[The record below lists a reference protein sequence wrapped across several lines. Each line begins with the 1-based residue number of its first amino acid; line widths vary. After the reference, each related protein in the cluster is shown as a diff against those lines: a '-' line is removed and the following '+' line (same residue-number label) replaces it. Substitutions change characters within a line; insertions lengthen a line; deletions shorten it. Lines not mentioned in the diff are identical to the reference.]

1 MSCCVGLV
9 GAGATRR
16 RRLGA
21 VLAGGKS
28 SRFGS
33 DKAVAMIEGKRL
45 LDRAVAVLSPHCDKV
60 VVVGRNDA
68 AHDCVP
74 DWPQPDCGPLG
85 GIAGALDA
93 AKKAGYDEVLS
104 CGVDSVGL
112 PTDLADR
119 LWPAP
124 AYLEAQPV
132 VGLWPAG
139 ATSALEELMF
149 GEGKHS
155 MRAFAERIE
164 ARPVKLARDP
174 ANINTAADLERVERH
189 GL

>member
-1 MSCCVGLV
+1 MSCCVGLL
-9 GAGATRR
+9 GAGPTRK

-33 DKAVAMIEGKRL
+33 DKALALLEGKRL
-45 LDRAVAVLSPHCDKV
+45 IDRAVTALEPYCDKV
-60 VVVGRNDA
+60 VVVGRNDS

-85 GIAGALDA
+85 GIAGAFEA
-93 AKKAGYDEVLS
+93 ARERGYDEVLTS
-104 CGVDSVGL
+104 GVDSVAL
-112 PTDLADR
+112 PDNLADT

-132 VGLWPAG
+132 VGLWPARCSG
-139 ATSALEELMF
+139 ALDEIMS
-149 GEGKHS
+149 GNGKHS
-155 MRAFAERIE
+155 MRAFAEQIS
-164 ARPVKLARDP
+164 ARPVKLSRNP
-174 ANINTAADLERVERH
+174 VNINTAADLERVERH

>member
-9 GAGATRR
+9 GASATRQ

-33 DKAVAMIEGKRL
+33 DKALAMLEGKRL
-45 LDRAVAVLSPHCDKV
+45 LDRAVAALEPYCDKV
-60 VVVGRNDA
+60 VVVGRSDSV
-68 AHDCVP
+68 HDCVP

-85 GIAGALDA
+85 GVAGAFEA
-93 AKKAGYDEVLS
+93 ARERGYDEVLTS
-104 CGVDSVGL
+104 GVDSVAL
-112 PTDLADR
+112 PDRLTDA

-124 AYLEAQPV
+124 AYLDAQPV
-132 VGLWPAG
+132 VGLWRAEAAG
-139 ATSALEELMF
+139 ALEEIMF
-149 GEGKHS
+149 GKGKHS
-155 MRAFAERIE
+155 MRAFAERIS
-164 ARPVKLARDP
+164 ARPVKLSRDP
-174 ANINTAADLERVERH
+174 VNINTAADLERVQRH